1 MKKTIQEQK
10 AQELDEIF
18 QMEEVLTEIYSYQEN
33 IGLRLLEYIRE
44 IKAEFKQ
51 LEKEEDEDSI

>member
-1 MKKTIQEQK
+1 MKTIQEQK

-18 QMEEVLTEIYSYQEN
+18 QREEDLTEICITDERV
-33 IGLRLLEYIRE
+33 GLRLLEYIRE